1 MPLWWAAVTL
11 ASVGYGDLYPITFGG
26 RASAVA
32 MMAVGMSLLGAITA
46 TFAAWF
52 TQRVRGPQE
61 DAIDALRTE
70 ISALREEVS
79 RLIVQQKQ
87 PPPDRARSDKP

>member
-1 MPLWWAAVTL
+1 
-11 ASVGYGDLYPITFGG
+11 
-26 RASAVA
+26 
-32 MMAVGMSLLGAITA
+32 MSLLGAITA

-79 RLIVQQKQ
+79 RLIVQQEQ
-87 PPPDRARSDKP
+87 PPPDRAEKEYNGGAGATVGQAESARNVISALTGDTPGHT